1 MARCAYVDGMADAP
15 KLQPLLL
22 QLIFGFFPAQVLY
35 VAARLR
41 IPDLVAGGAKS
52 SEELA
57 EATATHAPSLY
68 RLLRALAYLGILEE
82 SEPGRF
88 ALTEFGA
95 PLRSDATESV
105 WATTL
110 LFCGEGVWRSWGEL
124 LSSVRTGATG
134 FDANSGTDPFT
145 HFAKD
150 PEASTTFN
158 QAMSEGTGRDAAG
171 LIASYGFAQFHT
183 LVDVGGGDG
192 TLLAAILGATPGL
205 EGVLFDTASGL
216 AQATRRL
223 EAAGVADRCQ
233 LVEGD
238 FFESVP
244 RGADAYLMKSV
255 IHDSDDERCVTIL
268 KNCRRAMAKGAKLLV
283 VEAVLP
289 PTVEPSFTRLGV
301 IMSDLNMLL
310 NTGGRERTEA
320 EFASLLRL
328 ADLKLS
334 AVVATPPRSVY
345 NVIEASAA

>member
-1 MARCAYVDGMADAP
+1 MAEAP

-22 QLIFGFFPAQVLY
+22 QLIFGFFPSQVLY

-41 IPDLVAGGAKS
+41 IPNLVADGAKS

-95 PLRSDATESV
+95 PLRSDAPESV
-105 WATTL
+105 WATTQ
-110 LFCGEGVWRSWGEL
+110 LFCSEGAFRTWAEL
-124 LSSVRTGATG
+124 LSSVQTGATS
-134 FDANSGTDPFT
+134 FNRNSGTDPFT
-145 HFAKD
+145 HFAED
-150 PEASTTFN
+150 REASATFN
-158 QAMSEGTGRDAAG
+158 QAMSEGTGRDAPG
-171 LIASYGFAQFHT
+171 IVASYDFGQFQT

-192 TLLAAILGATPGL
+192 TLLAAILRATAGL
-205 EGVLFDTASGL
+205 QGVLFDTAPGL
-216 AQATRRL
+216 AQATERL
-223 EAAGVADRCQ
+223 AAAAIGDRCQ

-244 RGADAYLMKSV
+244 RGADAYLMKSIV
-255 IHDSDDERCVTIL
+255 HDWDDERCVTIF
-268 KNCRRAMAKGAKLLV
+268 KNCRRAMAEGAKVLV

-289 PTVEPSFTRLGV
+289 PMVEPSFTRLGV

-320 EFASLLRL
+320 EFASLLRP
-328 ADLKLS
+328 AGLKLS
-334 AVVATPPRSVY
+334 AVVPTPAPSVY
-345 NVIEASAA
+345 SIVEASPA